1 MLKVKPSV
9 PVKFKRRSVSAVR
22 NFPKGCRIP
31 AAPKADSK
39 AKSADV
45 TPGVVVVPE
54 VVDAKESNGLVSEYE
69 TKQVV
74 EKAVVIEG
82 PELLTE
88 NGSTSVPESV
98 VGGPGEQFYSK
109 RRVPPKRRKVFA
121 LRHFPRGCGRN
132 ARKIESKGVSVSSES
147 KTGVTKVAVNDYEV
161 TKRREVQGGD
171 GAASASP
178 KQKSVD
184 EETKSMG
191 MEVAEPSR
199 GRKFQESCGE
209 PKIKFPKP
217 KSLDGEPSSGLPK
230 LKSFDGE
237 VTVKSPNFE
246 NFDGEAMVMSPKRK
260 NLEGEALVKPPELKN
275 SEKEAMIKSSKP
287 NNLEGEAMFMSSESK
302 NLEGEAMVMSSEP
315 KNLKGEAMV
324 KSLKPK
330 NLDRKDTVKLPKP
343 MIFDGEAS
351 PKSPNLKNSYGE
363 VMAKTPKLKNLDREA
378 RVKSPKPKSPKL
390 KNLEGET
397 MIKSSK
403 FKNLDGD
410 AKVKSPR
417 SNSLDAE
424 KIPEAKLQI
433 VKEGGIRGSSAEM
446 KVKTSD
452 CKQIKEKEGEISNKA
467 QVGSPSSSSLSE
479 NNTEENHEK
488 KILTRST
495 SENKMEGSDVKL
507 VLQNHRVQQE
517 SGDFR
522 LSSGNTG
529 VDIGG
534 RSLTGKHVGKLSI
547 KGPKNGIRLKRK
559 FAEEVDDKSL
569 VSQDEESV
577 EAYGDR
583 LVVQA
588 LMSAENCPWRK
599 GRKSATTGSRSA
611 TPKFKTKDKQ
621 KLLNG
626 TLPSRG
632 LTIFQHKNEM
642 DLEDEEDL
650 VPQDD
655 DNEKAL
661 VLYKQPQE
669 FSITLP
675 PCVPP
680 KANHDGSSSEGASAR
695 AMVKR
700 TLRLFQ
706 WITRKFLQEEEA
718 RSRDYG
724 KTQRADLKA
733 ASILKESNNWV
744 NYGTPTLGDVPGV
757 EVGDEFHYRVELSI
771 IGVHRPFQGG
781 IDFMR
786 SDGVILATSIV
797 ASGGYA
803 EDNTDSSD
811 ILIYSGSGGTAVR
824 KDKQAGDQKLERG
837 NLALKNSIDSQ
848 TPVRVVRGFKEQ
860 FKGSDSHGTKMVSTF
875 TYDGLYIVEKYWQE
889 KGPHGFSV
897 FKFQLR
903 RMLGQPEIALK
914 IVKKTKKSKIR
925 EGLIT
930 KDISNG
936 KETIPICAINTVDN
950 EQPMAFKYITQVIYP
965 SSYHKK
971 PPRGCDC
978 INECADSEKCSCAVK
993 NGGEIPFNY
1002 NGAIVQAKTLVYE
1015 CGPSCKC
1022 PSSCPNRVS
1031 QHGIKVPL
1039 EIFKTEKR
1047 GWGVRSLYSIPS
1059 GSFICEYIGEM
1070 LEDTDAEKR
1079 SNDEYLFDIGHN
1091 YDDHT
1096 LWEGLPNPIT
1106 GLQSNAVCET
1116 VEDGGFTIDAAEY
1129 GNVGRFINH
1138 SCSPNL
1144 YAQNVLYDH
1153 DDRRTPHIMFFAADN
1168 IPPLQELTYHYNY
1181 CLDQVRD
1188 EQGNIK
1194 IKYCFCG
1201 SPECTGRLY

>member
-1 MLKVKPSV
+1 
-9 PVKFKRRSVSAVR
+9 
-22 NFPKGCRIP
+22 
-31 AAPKADSK
+31 
-39 AKSADV
+39 
-45 TPGVVVVPE
+45 
-54 VVDAKESNGLVSEYE
+54 
-69 TKQVV
+69 
-74 EKAVVIEG
+74 
-82 PELLTE
+82 
-88 NGSTSVPESV
+88 
-98 VGGPGEQFYSK
+98 
-109 RRVPPKRRKVFA
+109 
-121 LRHFPRGCGRN
+121 
-132 ARKIESKGVSVSSES
+132 
-147 KTGVTKVAVNDYEV
+147 
-161 TKRREVQGGD
+161 
-171 GAASASP
+171 
-178 KQKSVD
+178 
-184 EETKSMG
+184 MG
-191 MEVAEPSR
+191 MEVVEPSR

-209 PKIKFPKP
+209 PKVKFPKP
-217 KSLDGEPSSGLPK
+217 KSLDGEASIGSPK
-230 LKSFDGE
+230 LKSCDGE
-237 VTVKSPNFE
+237 VTVKSPNFD
-246 NFDGEAMVMSPKRK
+246 NFDGEAMVMSPKWK
-260 NLEGEALVKPPELKN
+260 NLEEEAMVKPPEPKN
-275 SEKEAMIKSSKP
+275 RKRKQWSSVIRAK
-287 NNLEGEAMFMSSESK
+287 NLEGEAMFMSSEPK
-302 NLEGEAMVMSSEP
+302 NLEGEAMVVSSEP
-315 KNLKGEAMV
+315 KNLKGGAMV

-378 RVKSPKPKSPKL
+378 RVKSPKPKSPKV
-390 KNLEGET
+390 KNLEGEI

-424 KIPEAKLQI
+424 KIPVAKLQI
-433 VKEGGIRGSSAEM
+433 VTEGGIRGSSAET
-446 KVKTSD
+446 KEKTSN

-467 QVGSPSSSSLSE
+467 QVGSPSSSSLSQ
-479 NNTEENHEK
+479 NDMEENHEK
-488 KILTRST
+488 KILMRST

-529 VDIGG
+529 VDLGG
-534 RSLTGKHVGKLSI
+534 RNLTGKHVGKLSV
-547 KGPKNGIRLKRK
+547 KSPKNGIRLKRK

-599 GRKSATTGSRSA
+599 GRKSTGSRSA

-632 LTIFQHKNEM
+632 LSIFQHNNEM
-642 DLEDEEDL
+642 DMEDEEDL

-655 DNEKAL
+655 ENEKAL

-680 KANHDGSSSEGASAR
+680 KANHDGASSEGASAR

-724 KTQRADLKA
+724 KAQRADLKA

-781 IDFMR
+781 IDYMKR
-786 SDGVILATSIV
+786 SDGVIVATSIV

-824 KDKQAGDQKLERG
+824 KDKQVGDQKLERG
-837 NLALKNSIDSQ
+837 NLALTNSVDSQ

-860 FKGSDSHGTKMVSTF
+860 FKGSDSRGTKMVSTF

-903 RMLGQPEIALK
+903 
-914 IVKKTKKSKIR
+914 
-925 EGLIT
+925 
-930 KDISNG
+930 
-936 KETIPICAINTVDN
+936 
-950 EQPMAFKYITQVIYP
+950 
-965 SSYHKK
+965 
-971 PPRGCDC
+971 
-978 INECADSEKCSCAVK
+978 
-993 NGGEIPFNY
+993 
-1002 NGAIVQAKTLVYE
+1002 
-1015 CGPSCKC
+1015 
-1022 PSSCPNRVS
+1022 
-1031 QHGIKVPL
+1031 
-1039 EIFKTEKR
+1039 
-1047 GWGVRSLYSIPS
+1047 
-1059 GSFICEYIGEM
+1059 
-1070 LEDTDAEKR
+1070 EDA
-1079 SNDEYLFDIGHN
+1079 
-1091 YDDHT
+1091 
-1096 LWEGLPNPIT
+1096 
-1106 GLQSNAVCET
+1106 
-1116 VEDGGFTIDAAEY
+1116 
-1129 GNVGRFINH
+1129 
-1138 SCSPNL
+1138 
-1144 YAQNVLYDH
+1144 
-1153 DDRRTPHIMFFAADN
+1153 RT
-1168 IPPLQELTYHYNY
+1168 T
-1181 CLDQVRD
+1181 
-1188 EQGNIK
+1188 
-1194 IKYCFCG
+1194 
-1201 SPECTGRLY
+1201 